1 MRRILLTANLLLL
14 TVGVAACDPRS
25 NADINASRSAVA
37 ESAEAAEWP
46 TLVVH
51 KNESCSCCAGWVEHM
66 KRSGFKVEV
75 RNEDNLGPI
84 KESVGIPVAMG
95 SCHTAQI
102 GRYFVEGHVPAEDV
116 KRFLAE
122 QPDAKG
128 LTVPGMPAGSPGME
142 LPSGKVQPYD
152 VYIVAKDGTTS
163 VYAHH
168 GS

>member
-1 MRRILLTANLLLL
+1 
-14 TVGVAACDPRS
+14 
-25 NADINASRSAVA
+25 
-37 ESAEAAEWP
+37 
-46 TLVVH
+46 
-51 KNESCSCCAGWVEHM
+51 M

-116 KRFLAE
+116 KRLLAE
-122 QPDAKG
+122 NPDAKG
-128 LTVPGMPAGSPGME
+128 LTVPGMPVGSPGME

-163 VYAHH
+163 VYSHY